1 MKSKAFLLILLTL
14 TILNSFLGAQSF
26 TNYTTDNGL
35 PDNNVNG
42 VAVDGNN
49 VKWFGTQLGVAR
61 FDGSNWSIFT
71 TANGLIDNYIN
82 CIAVDANNHIW
93 IGTDIGVSVYDG
105 SAWTS
110 YTTANGLIDNMISYI
125 AGADDGSV
133 WIGTNLGLSKFNSGT
148 FTNYNSSNGLN
159 YEMVSYIATQ
169 GTNVWIGTWLGGVFK
184 FDGTTFTNF
193 TMANG
198 LPDNNISCIAIDDAG
213 NKFIGTFA
221 GIAKLNS
228 SDVYVTTY
236 TSTGGMFNNYVK
248 DLAIT
253 SDQDL
258 WAGIYADYLQEG
270 AISFFN
276 QSSWVNY
283 KVSDGLVN
291 TMVKRVAIDAN
302 DHLWVA
308 TGSGVSE
315 FNPLTGIG
323 EQTASGISVYPNP
336 ATDVLHID
344 GISESANVAVYN
356 SCGKLVMAQNMTGQ
370 DGNVDISGN
379 TLGFYVVKVMDKS
392 RSITAKI
399 MIK

>member
-1 MKSKAFLLILLTL
+1 MKTRLLLSFFLTMLYAIV
-14 TILNSFLGAQSF
+14 SAQSF

-49 VKWFGTQLGVAR
+49 IKWFGTQTGVAR
-61 FDGSNWSIFT
+61 FDGTSWTVFT

-82 CIAVDANNHIW
+82 CIAADANNHIW

-125 AGADDGSV
+125 AGSEDGSV
-133 WIGTNLGLSKFNSGT
+133 WIGTNSGLSKFNSGS
-148 FTNYNSSNGLN
+148 FTNYNASNGLTF
-159 YEMVSYIATQ
+159 EMVSYIATK
-169 GTNVWIGTWLGGVFK
+169 GNTVWIGTWLGGLFK
-184 FDGTTFTNF
+184 FDGTSFTNF
-193 TMANG
+193 TMTDG
-198 LPDNNISCIAIDDAG
+198 LPDNNISCIAIDNAG
-213 NKFIGTFA
+213 NKYIGTFA

-228 SDVYVTTY
+228 SDDYVTTY
-236 TSTGGMFNNYVK
+236 TSAGGMFNNYVK

-253 SDQDL
+253 FEYDL

-276 QSSWVNY
+276 QSTWTNY

-291 TMVKRVAIDAN
+291 TMVKRIAVDNN

-308 TGSGVSE
+308 TGNGVSE
-315 FNPLTGIG
+315 YNPLTGT
-323 EQTASGISVYPNP
+323 EELQASGISVYPNP
-336 ATDVLHID
+336 ASQVLHFS
-344 GISESANVAVYN
+344 GISEKALVSLFNAT
-356 SCGKLVMAQNMTGQ
+356 GKQMSLQNMLGKE
-370 DGNVDISGN
+370 GMLDISGFSP
-379 TLGFYVVKVMDKS
+379 GIYVVKVADDNSSFTSKL
-392 RSITAKI
+392 